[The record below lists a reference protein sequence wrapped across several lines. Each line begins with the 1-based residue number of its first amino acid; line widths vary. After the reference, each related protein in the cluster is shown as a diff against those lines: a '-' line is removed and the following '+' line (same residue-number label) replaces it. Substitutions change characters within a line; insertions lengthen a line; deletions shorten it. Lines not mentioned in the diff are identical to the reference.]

1 MLFLKIFINI
11 LVLLF
16 GICYIIGAKRDI
28 ERKWYSIWIC
38 IGEIIAGV
46 LLILWSFSIW
56 FFV

>member
-1 MLFLKIFINI
+1 MLFFKIFVNI

-16 GICYIIGAKRDI
+16 GIFYIIGAKRDL
-28 ERKWYSIWIC
+28 ERKWYPMWIC

-46 LLILWSFSIW
+46 ILILWSFSIW